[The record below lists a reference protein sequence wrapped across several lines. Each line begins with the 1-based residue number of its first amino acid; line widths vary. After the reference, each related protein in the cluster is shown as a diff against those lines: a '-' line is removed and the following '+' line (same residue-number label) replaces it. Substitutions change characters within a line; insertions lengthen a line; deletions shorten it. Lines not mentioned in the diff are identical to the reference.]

1 MNANAP
7 TRWRH
12 LVNDQITNAAQRV
25 ERAERYVVD
34 EDGSRAMQ
42 EVYPVIVTLAT
53 IRVWMD
59 APPWEEMLPP
69 EEMRRRV
76 QEQFPNLFAALS
88 ELDVQQVLTRPWA
101 TADAGPYVVEAR
113 SLLDDVS
120 ARVREWMESK

>member
-1 MNANAP
+1 MSANAP

-12 LVNDQITNAAQRV
+12 LVKDQLTNATQRV

-69 EEMRRRV
+69 DEMRRRV
-76 QEQFPNLFAALS
+76 QGQFPNLFAALS

-101 TADAGPYVVEAR
+101 AVDAQPYVLEAR

-120 ARVREWMESK
+120 ARARAWMEGK

>member
-1 MNANAP
+1 MSANAP

-12 LVNDQITNAAQRV
+12 LVKDQLTNATQRV

-69 EEMRRRV
+69 DEMRRRV

-101 TADAGPYVVEAR
+101 AADAEPYVLEAR
-113 SLLDDVS
+113 SFFDDVS
-120 ARVREWMESK
+120 ARAREWMEGK